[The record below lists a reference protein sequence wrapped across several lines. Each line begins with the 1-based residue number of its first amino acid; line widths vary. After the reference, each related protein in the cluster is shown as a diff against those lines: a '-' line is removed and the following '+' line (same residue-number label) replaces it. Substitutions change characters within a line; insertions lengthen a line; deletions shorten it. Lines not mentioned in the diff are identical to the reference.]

1 MKQCQKC
8 GINKPL
14 TEYGNKTDR
23 PDGLHSYC
31 KICVNEDYDFTK
43 YKKYKLNK
51 QYGITPEQYTTMLAN
66 QESKCA
72 VCGNTMTNPHIDH
85 CHTTGKVRGLLCIN
99 CNQGLGKFKDDIDK
113 LQHAID
119 YLNKFS

>member
-1 MKQCQKC
+1 MKQCKKC
-8 GINKPL
+8 GTNKPL
-14 TEYGNKTDR
+14 TEYGNKTDES
-23 PDGLHSYC
+23 DGLHLYC
-31 KICVNEDYDFTK
+31 KICVNGEYDSTK

-51 QYGITPEQYTTMLAN
+51 HYGITPKQYDNMLTD
-66 QESKCA
+66 QQGKCA
-72 VCGNTMTNPHIDH
+72 VCGDIMTQPHVDH

-99 CNQGLGKFKDDIDK
+99 CNQGLGKFKDDTNK